1 MHEITKTQTIFL
13 LIKQTMKPILS
24 LTLSFLILA
33 FITNLSSNNAAEPV
47 LDING
52 ISLIPGNQYY
62 IFPAT
67 DANPKSGGLRLNKVD
82 EQECPVTVI
91 QNDAITGLP
100 VTFTLPE
107 DSSASEILTNTSV
120 DVEFIKTPNCAQ
132 NDYGGKWN
140 IFYRATWS
148 PIQKNNNKF
157 IVNYYVG
164 IGGPNNYLNRIDGTL
179 SIHEYGSP
187 YIYKFVF
194 CDDTDYCEGIGRT
207 EFNSTEGGSRLLLTE
222 SDPYYQVV
230 FVDAALLKSGKL
242 MSVAGNL
249 KMIL

>member
-1 MHEITKTQTIFL
+1 
-13 LIKQTMKPILS
+13 MKPILS
-24 LTLSFLILA
+24 LTISFFIFA

-82 EQECPVTVI
+82 EQDCTVTVI

-100 VTFTLPE
+100 VTFTLTE

-132 NDYGGKWN
+132 NGYGGKWN
-140 IFYRATWS
+140 IFYGATWS
-148 PIQKNNNKF
+148 SIQKNNNDF
-157 IVNYYVG
+157 ILKYYVG
-164 IGGPNNYLNRIDGTL
+164 IGGPNNYLRTDRIDGTL
-179 SIHEYGSP
+179 SIQEYGSP
-187 YIYKFVF
+187 YVYKFVF
-194 CDDTDYCEGIGRT
+194 CDVDDYCEGIGRT
-207 EFNSTEGGSRLLLTE
+207 EFNSTEGGSRLLLTV
-222 SDPYYQVV
+222 SDPYQVV